1 MTTPV
6 VFRATGSLQ
15 SLDAVTRAVLMSR
28 AGHRDAELSNRTSA
42 IIHEVRVRGDEALR
56 EMALRF
62 DGASLG
68 SLEVPGEKW
77 TRALDEL
84 TPALRQSLERAARN
98 IESVHRA
105 FLPTA
110 FETSPEPGVTV
121 GRRPDPHARVG
132 VYAPGGRAAYP
143 SSLVMGAIPARVAG
157 VTEVIVCSPPTAGG
171 EVSPVVLAAAA
182 LANVDRVFALGGAG
196 AIAAMALGTQSV
208 PRVDRIVGPGNAY
221 VAEAKLQLV
230 GQVAIDSPAGPS
242 ELFVLA
248 DDDANPEVIAREMA
262 AQAEHDPDAAVVTVI
277 TGQRSTLLLQQ
288 TKAALQELLATAPRA
303 SIIRESLGARGAL
316 LTADTLELG
325 LQFANEWAP
334 EHLLLAVRADSQD
347 VVLSNV
353 RAAGT
358 VFIGETSSVAFGD
371 YMTGANHV
379 LPTAGLARC
388 YSGLS
393 TLDFVRWTSWQRV
406 TPAAASNLARD
417 VGVFADAEGLA
428 AHAAA
433 ARYWSEAPVSQLRAP

>member
-1 MTTPV
+1 MTVPV
-6 VFRATGSLQ
+6 VFRATGPLQ
-15 SLDAVTRAVLMSR
+15 SLDAATRAVLMSR
-28 AGHRDAELSNRTSA
+28 ASDRDAQLSNRTSA
-42 IIHEVRVRGDEALR
+42 IIHEVRSRGDEALR

-62 DGASLG
+62 DGASLQ
-68 SLEVPGEKW
+68 SLEVPRDQW
-77 TRALDEL
+77 TRALHEL
-84 TPALRQSLERAARN
+84 APELRQSLQRAARN

-105 FLPTA
+105 FLPAA

-121 GRRPDPHARVG
+121 GRRPDPLARVG
-132 VYAPGGRAAYP
+132 VYAPGGRATYP
-143 SSLVMGAIPARVAG
+143 SSLLMGAIPARVAG
-157 VTEVIVCSPPTAGG
+157 VGEVMVCSPPLANGK
-171 EVSPVVLAAAA
+171 VSSVVLAAAA
-182 LANVDRVFALGGAG
+182 LANVDRVFAIGGAG
-196 AIAAMALGTQSV
+196 AIAAMALGTASV

-221 VAEAKLQLV
+221 VAEAKVQLV

-262 AQAEHDPDAAVVTVI
+262 AQAEHDPDAAVI
-277 TGQRSTLLLQQ
+277 AMIAGARSGLVCEQTLS
-288 TKAALQELLATAPRA
+288 ALQNLLGSAPRA
-303 SIIRESLGARGAL
+303 AIIREALAARGAL
-316 LTADTLELG
+316 LTVDTLETA
-325 LQFANEWAP
+325 LQFSNDWAP
-334 EHLLLAVRADSQD
+334 EHLLLAVRTSSQD
-347 VVLSNV
+347 LVLANV

-358 VFIGETSSVAFGD
+358 VFVGESSSVAFGD

-406 TPAAASNLARD
+406 TPEAARQLARD
-417 VGVFADAEGLA
+417 VGTFADAEGLP

-433 ARYWSEAPVSQLRAP
+433 ARFWSDTSVSQSSIA